1 MDSGTDESGGDVVEI
16 KEKGRKKAKKSKYK
30 KRKKKKRKKSEES
43 SEQGPISIEK
53 CWLEKQLAL

>member
-1 MDSGTDESGGDVVEI
+1 MEV

-53 CWLEKQLAL
+53 CWLEKQLALEIPF